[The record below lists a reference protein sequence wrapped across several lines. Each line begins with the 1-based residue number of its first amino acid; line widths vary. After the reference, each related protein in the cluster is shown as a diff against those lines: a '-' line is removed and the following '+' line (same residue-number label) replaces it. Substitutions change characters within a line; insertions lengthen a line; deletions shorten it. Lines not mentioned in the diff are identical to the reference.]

1 LCLRAGKVQDL
12 LALFRGERGWN
23 FLKIERS
30 LLGVESEIEL
40 AQSREDFVN
49 ICEEGDRVTPVDKDV
64 VYVELAVGLSRLC
77 STSCIGSRGRTR
89 AVPWLL

>member
-1 LCLRAGKVQDL
+1 LKEDGRNDVTDIL
-12 LALFRGERGWN
+12 N

-40 AQSREDFVN
+40 AQSREDFAN
-49 ICEEGDRVTPVDKDV
+49 IREEGGRVTPVDEDV
-64 VYVELAVGLSRLC
+64 VYIELALGLSRLC

-89 AVPWLL
+89 SVPWPL